1 MIKVITYNG
10 IKKDTKNM
18 TLGHGKKIKLVKL
31 QRTPPTQIN
40 ELDPCNPIK
49 IYELIIQGFQRQ
61 Q

>member
-31 QRTPPTQIN
+31 YVLGGDKGT
-40 ELDPCNPIK
+40 
-49 IYELIIQGFQRQ
+49 YE
-61 Q
+61 